1 MATKIII
8 LIITAL
14 FIAWG
19 LCRNK
24 QTEHSAIRKTDVWFT
39 VISLVIVVALS
50 ILWTCCHLRSHLLLL
65 LVPVVTISLM
75 SIYTGRRR
83 KHEPD
88 RVFSKMEKV
97 FMILLVLVICS
108 GLVDCSYRYPAVR
121 FTNFFMSSMFYKML
135 GGWILAELVF
145 CRQFPLALVRSFF
158 LIVLTVN
165 VMRFILFFTPWGHFY
180 PGLSPIIQIGI
191 ALPALCYMSYK
202 EGYRL
207 KVRIDKKV

>member
-1 MATKIII
+1 MATNIII

-24 QTEHSAIRKTDVWFT
+24 QTEQSAIRKTDVWFT

-145 CRQFPLALVRSFF
+145 CRQFPLALVKSFF
-158 LIVLTVN
+158 IIVLTVN
-165 VMRFILFFTPWGHFY
+165 VTRFILLFTPWDHFNV
-180 PGLSPIIQIGI
+180 GLSPIIQIGI
-191 ALPALCYMSYK
+191 SLLALCYMCYK
-202 EGYRL
+202 KGYRP
-207 KVRIDKKV
+207 KVCVD